1 MPGFYGVGC
10 ATRGG
15 GKTRWYLERIVK
27 KWEVVCRKFWAFVE
41 LLEQPLP
48 VSQVRLLG
56 QTYLSKQG
64 PPASHLPFWT
74 AQRTRNTAS
83 W

>member
-1 MPGFYGVGC
+1 MPS
-10 ATRGG
+10 
-15 GKTRWYLERIVK
+15 
-27 KWEVVCRKFWAFVE
+27 FVE
-41 LLEQPLP
+41 QLKQPLP

-56 QTYLSKQG
+56 HNYLSKQG

-74 AQRTRNTAS
+74 AQRTRDTAS